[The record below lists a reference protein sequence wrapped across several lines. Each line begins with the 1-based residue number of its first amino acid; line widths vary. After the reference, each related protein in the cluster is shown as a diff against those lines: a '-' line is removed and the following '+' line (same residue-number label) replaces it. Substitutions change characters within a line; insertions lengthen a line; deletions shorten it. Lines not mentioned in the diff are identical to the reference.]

1 MEDTAM
7 LVFVLTTCLVGVE
20 PTEVTPEQRALEFLA
35 REVPQWSQQHDCL
48 SCHNNGDAARALYVA
63 RSLSYDVGPDALK
76 DTSAWLLKP
85 EGWKHNGGEG
95 EFSDKKLAN
104 IQFAAVLTTAVET
117 GAVRQPDPLL
127 RAAQMIAE
135 DQEPDGS
142 WKVAAD
148 GLAGSPAT
156 WGRFLATAM
165 VRRTLIQ
172 ADRRQFARP
181 IALADAFLRREQPKS
196 VLDAAAVL
204 FALAEADDESAVR
217 QRTHCLD
224 LIRRGEAQDGGWG
237 PYVTSSPEAF
247 DTAVVVLALAQLSKT
262 QAVQPMLN
270 RGRKFL
276 TDSQLADGSWLETT
290 RPAEQ
295 ESYAQ
300 RLSTAGWATWAL
312 LVTRRQASAGD

>member
-1 MEDTAM
+1 M
-7 LVFVLTTCLVGVE
+7 LVFVLTTCLLGAE
-20 PTEVTPEQRALEFLA
+20 PTAVSPEQKALTFLS
-35 REVPQWSQQHDCL
+35 REVPQWSRKHDCF

-63 RSLSYDVGPDALK
+63 RGLSFDVGPDVLA

-85 EGWKHNGGEG
+85 DQWKHNGGEG

-104 IQFAAVLTTAVET
+104 IQFAAVLATAVET
-117 GAVRQPDPLL
+117 GAVRQSAPLR
-127 RAAQMIAE
+127 RAAQMVVEA
-135 DQEPDGS
+135 QEPDGS

-165 VRRTLIQ
+165 ARRTLIQ
-172 ADRRQFARP
+172 ADSKQFAEP
-181 IALADAFLRREQPKS
+181 IARAAAWLRRAEPKS

-204 FALAEADDESAVR
+204 FALAQADDESAAR
-217 QRTHCLD
+217 QRAHCLD
-224 LIRRGEAQDGGWG
+224 LIRRGEADGGGWG

-247 DTAVVVLALAQLSKT
+247 DTAVVLLALTQLPQEET
-262 QAVQPMLN
+262 VVPMLN
-270 RGRKFL
+270 RGRRYL
-276 TDSQLADGSWLETT
+276 IESQLADGSWLETT

-312 LVTRRQASAGD
+312 LATVPTNGR